1 MKDRLKKENI
11 NLEYVKF
18 TDYNQPNAALAD
30 GSIDLNSFQ
39 HQFFLDNYNKEHGT
53 DLVSIGNTVNAPL
66 GIYSNTLKDVADIKD
81 GAKVA
86 IPNDVTNGGRA
97 LLLLQ
102 TAGLIKVD
110 KAKGQAPT
118 VSDITENRKNLD
130 ISELDASQTARALS
144 DVDISVINSGVAVDA
159 GFNPASDAIFLEP
172 VDDHA
177 RPYVNII
184 VARKE
189 DEKIKRIKNSR
200 RLSNRR
206 HSQSN
211 RENIK
216 RIKRACMGNIREKIR
231 KMTSIGGIFMTTTIS
246 TNQLKDLIQYRLPEY
261 QALAL
266 DIHEH
271 PEVSNYEFYSSA
283 ALIKQ
288 LEKEGFW
295 VEKK

>member
-1 MKDRLKKENI
+1 MKKLIKITVALAALLFVATGCSKGSAESSSSEKKETTVKLGVIGSDTDVWDDVKARLKDEGI

-66 GIYSNTLKDVADIKD
+66 GIYSDKLKDLKELKD

-110 KAKGQAPT
+110 PAKKQTPT
-118 VSDITENRKNLD
+118 VSDITENSKKLE
-130 ISELDASQTARALS
+130 ISELDASQTARSLA
-144 DVDISVINSGVAVDA
+144 DVDIAVINSGVAVDA
-159 GFNPASDAIFLEP
+159 GFTPTKDAIFLEP
-172 VDDHA
+172 VDDQA

-184 VARKE
+184 VARKADENNKTYQKVVAAYQTKETEKVIE
-189 DEKIKRIKNSR
+189 D
-200 RLSNRR
+200 
-206 HSQSN
+206 
-211 RENIK
+211 
-216 RIKRACMGNIREKIR
+216 
-231 KMTSIGGIFMTTTIS
+231 TSKG
-246 TNQLKDLIQYRLPEY
+246 
-261 QALAL
+261 
-266 DIHEH
+266 
-271 PEVSNYEFYSSA
+271 SSVPA
-283 ALIKQ
+283 W
-288 LEKEGFW
+288 ETFG
-295 VEKK
+295 KK